1 MALAWLTEVYR
12 GTWVIAYRE
21 LLRLFRERS
30 RWATSLG
37 MPILFLIVFGAGF
50 NRSIGTLMPGVDFVR
65 FLYPGILA
73 MTVIMTAIF
82 SGLSV
87 MWDREFGFLREVLVA
102 PLSRTGVALGKVLG
116 SALVALLQAL
126 VMLAL
131 TPLLGL
137 RMGPLTVL
145 QVLGLLALLSLFP
158 AGLGIL
164 VASRLRSLQGFHL
177 VMQMLLFPLI
187 FLSGV
192 FFPVNNVPA
201 WLMALVKVNPLTYG
215 VDAVRQA
222 FLGQGA
228 VALASPSESLSPVV
242 GVQVLGH
249 TTTLA
254 VDALVMGVGGGVMLA
269 LAVASFRRQG

>member
-1 MALAWLTEVYR
+1 MALAWLAEVYR

-37 MPILFLIVFGAGF
+37 TPLLFLVIFGAGF
-50 NRSIGTLMPGVDFVR
+50 NRTIGALMPEVDFVR

-73 MTVIMTAIF
+73 MTVMMSAVS

-102 PLSRTGVALGKVLG
+102 PLSRTGVALGKVVG
-116 SALVALLQAL
+116 TALVALAQAL

-131 TPLLGL
+131 APLLGL
-137 RMGPLTVL
+137 ALGPVQVL
-145 QVLGLLALLSLFP
+145 QVMGLLLLLALFP

-164 VASRLRSLQGFHL
+164 VASRLRSIQGFHV
-177 VMQMLLFPLI
+177 VMQVLLFPLV
-187 FLSGV
+187 FLSGI
-192 FFPVNNVPA
+192 FFPVNNVPP
-201 WLMALVKVNPLTYG
+201 WLTVLVKLNPLTYG
-215 VDAVRQA
+215 VDGVRQA
-222 FLGQGA
+222 LLGA
-228 VALASPSESLSPVV
+228 ERVALAGPPGAPPVV
-242 GVQVLGH
+242 GVVVLGH

-254 VDALVMGVGGGVMLA
+254 VDALVIGGVGLGTLA
-269 LAVASFRRQG
+269 LAVASFRRQE